1 MKEKSLEVDELS
13 LVMDHSSEL
22 SSGYYG
28 GGTHQ
33 PHVASG
39 NKIFVSTQDL
49 LAPPSHFL

>member
-22 SSGYYG
+22 SSRYYG
-28 GGTHQ
+28 GGTPPTARGKRKQ
-33 PHVASG
+33 
-39 NKIFVSTQDL
+39 NIVSTQDL